1 MSVQRTNIKEE
12 NNASVN
18 PHFDVEDL
26 FRLRRMAFL
35 VEIVLAKAR
44 KNGSKIQMGDKKD
57 RFYALMDRDSF
68 TKILPQAAYTPS
80 VGI

>member
-1 MSVQRTNIKEE
+1 
-12 NNASVN
+12 
-18 PHFDVEDL
+18 
-26 FRLRRMAFL
+26 MAFL

-57 RFYALMDRDSF
+57 RFYALMDRDCF